1 MSRRVL
7 AAVLAIFA
15 CVAFAC
21 TSVAA
26 STSAMAQPSA
36 SLAPAELHGAVTVN
50 ATDGAA
56 VAPAAE
62 AGPVGTTGVGGDG
75 GTGTVNGTGSQDGGA
90 GNGASGSGGA
100 NNCIGCTYRWVA
112 FCDPALANAGCGAN
126 GCPAGFLLETLMIT
140 DPRLPAPIAGGT
152 ECRSPSG
159 ATPAQV
165 RLAAFDEFSQLLTTA
180 HPSQQ
185 PAGSG
190 VVNLPTLF
198 STNTPVVQVFNET
211 LLGVQVTL
219 NVEASWTWEFGDGT
233 ALVSNDPGGAYPI
246 ASLSHVY
253 LDSGS
258 YVVGLTTNWTGTF
271 SMAGGPAAVIP
282 GGPIPRASPPFP
294 LEVHEARSVLVT
306 G

>member
-1 MSRRVL
+1 MIRRLL
-7 AAVLAIFA
+7 ALAVVCACASAATVTTANAQSTRGFTAANAARVGAAALAG
-15 CVAFAC
+15 V
-21 TSVAA
+21 
-26 STSAMAQPSA
+26 P
-36 SLAPAELHGAVTVN
+36 AVT
-50 ATDGAA
+50 GGP
-56 VAPAAE
+56 APIN
-62 AGPVGTTGVGGDG
+62 GGTGVGGDG
-75 GTGTVNGTGSQDGGA
+75 GTGTVNGTGNQGGD
-90 GNGASGSGGA
+90 SGSSGQGGGGT
-100 NNCIGCTYRWVA
+100 NNCVGCTYRWVA

-126 GCPAGFLLETLMIT
+126 ACPPGFLLETLMIT

-165 RLAAFDEFSQLLTTA
+165 RLAASDEFSQLLTTA

-198 STNTPVVQVFNET
+198 STNTPVTQVFNET
-211 LLGVQVTL
+211 LLGLQVTL
-219 NVEASWTWEFGDGT
+219 NVDASWTWDFGDGT
-233 ALVSNDPGGAYPI
+233 TLTSTDPGGAYPI

-253 LDSGS
+253 LVAGT
-258 YVVGLTTNWTGTF
+258 YTVTLTTNWTGTF

-282 GGPIPRASPPFP
+282 GGPIPRLSPPFA
-294 LEVHEARSVLVT
+294 LEIHEAHSVLVT

>member
-1 MSRRVL
+1 MMRRLLTL
-7 AAVLAIFA
+7 AV
-15 CVAFAC
+15 VVFAC
-21 TSVAA
+21 TSALA
-26 STSAMAQPSA
+26 NTNAMAEPA
-36 SLAPAELHGAVTVN
+36 SPHAAANLPAAVSSGAVKASDLN
-50 ATDGAA
+50 SG
-56 VAPAAE
+56 P
-62 AGPVGTTGVGGDG
+62 GPVGVGVGGDG
-75 GTGTVNGTGSQDGGA
+75 GGGTVDGTGNQGGGA
-90 GNGASGSGGA
+90 GSGSQGGGGA

-126 GCPAGFLLETLMIT
+126 ACPAGFLLETLMIT

-165 RLAAFDEFSQLLTTA
+165 RLAAFDQFSQLLTTA

-198 STNTPVVQVFNET
+198 ATNTPTTQTFDET

-219 NVEASWTWEFGDGT
+219 NVDASWTWDFGDGT
-233 ALVSNDPGGAYPI
+233 TLTTTDPGGGYPI
-246 ASLSHVY
+246 ASLTHVY
-253 LDSGS
+253 LVSGS
-258 YVVGLTTNWTGTF
+258 YVVTLTTNWMGTF

-282 GGPIPRASPPFP
+282 GGPIPRASRP
-294 LEVHEARSVLVT
+294 LPVEVHEAHSVLVT

>member
-1 MSRRVL
+1 MMRQVL
-7 AAVLAIFA
+7 AFAVA
-15 CVAFAC
+15 VVAC
-21 TSVAA
+21 TTALATTDASAA
-26 STSAMAQPSA
+26 PVRGISAADLPV
-36 SLAPAELHGAVTVN
+36 VTVN
-50 ATDGAA
+50 F
-56 VAPAAE
+56 
-62 AGPVGTTGVGGDG
+62 AGLGHLTVVSEPVGGGSGVGGDG
-75 GTGTVNGTGSQDGGA
+75 GTGTVNGTGGQSGGT
-90 GNGASGSGGA
+90 GNGGTEGGGA

-112 FCDPALANAGCGAN
+112 ICDPALANAGCGAN
-126 GCPAGFLLETLMIT
+126 ACPAGFLMETLMIT
-140 DPRLPAPIAGGT
+140 DPRLPTPIAGRT
-152 ECRSPSG
+152 ECRSASG

-198 STNTPVVQVFNET
+198 STNTPVAQVFNET

-219 NVEASWTWEFGDGT
+219 NVNASWTWEFGDGT
-233 ALVSNDPGGAYPI
+233 TLTSTDPGGRYPI

-253 LDSGS
+253 LAGGS
-258 YVVGLTTNWTGTF
+258 YVVTLTTNWTGTF

-282 GGPIPRASPPFP
+282 GGPIPRVSPRFP
-294 LEVHEARSVLVT
+294 LQIHEAHSVLVT

>member
-1 MSRRVL
+1 MRRLLALTVL
-7 AAVLAIFA
+7 VFA
-15 CVAFAC
+15 WTAFTC
-21 TSVAA
+21 TSGVATTNA
-26 STSAMAQPSA
+26 SAQPA
-36 SLAPAELHGAVTVN
+36 SGVTASGA
-50 ATDGAA
+50 GG
-56 VAPAAE
+56 
-62 AGPVGTTGVGGDG
+62 GPVGTTGVGGDG
-75 GTGTVNGTGSQDGGA
+75 DTGTVNGSGGQSGGA
-90 GNGASGSGGA
+90 GGGGSSDGVGA

-126 GCPAGFLLETLMIT
+126 ACPAGFLLETLMIT
-140 DPRLPAPIAGGT
+140 DPRLPAPIAGRT

-185 PAGSG
+185 PAGNG

-198 STNTPVVQVFNET
+198 STNTPLAQVFDET

-219 NVEASWTWEFGDGT
+219 NVDASWTWDFGDGT
-233 ALVSNDPGGAYPI
+233 TLTSSDPGGAYPI
-246 ASLSHVY
+246 ASLNHVY
-253 LDSGS
+253 LASGS
-258 YVVGLTTNWTGTF
+258 YVVTLTTNWTGTF

-282 GGPIPRASPPFP
+282 GGPIPRVSLPFP
-294 LEVHEARSVLVT
+294 LEIHEAHSVLVT

>member
-1 MSRRVL
+1 M
-7 AAVLAIFA
+7 
-15 CVAFAC
+15 
-21 TSVAA
+21 
-26 STSAMAQPSA
+26 
-36 SLAPAELHGAVTVN
+36 
-50 ATDGAA
+50 
-56 VAPAAE
+56 
-62 AGPVGTTGVGGDG
+62 
-75 GTGTVNGTGSQDGGA
+75 NGTGNQGGD
-90 GNGASGSGGA
+90 SGSGSTQGGGGT

-126 GCPAGFLLETLMIT
+126 ACPAGFLLETLMIT
-140 DPRLPAPIAGGT
+140 DPRLPAPMAGRT

-165 RLAAFDEFSQLLTTA
+165 RQAAFDEFSQLLTTA

-198 STNTPVVQVFNET
+198 STNTPVAQVFNET

-219 NVEASWTWEFGDGT
+219 NVDASWTWDFGDGT
-233 ALVSNDPGGAYPI
+233 TLTSTDPGGAYPV

-253 LDSGS
+253 LVAGS
-258 YVVGLTTNWTGTF
+258 YIVTLTTNWTGTF

-282 GGPIPRASPPFP
+282 GGPIPRASLPFP
-294 LEVHEARSVLVT
+294 LEIHEAHSVLVT